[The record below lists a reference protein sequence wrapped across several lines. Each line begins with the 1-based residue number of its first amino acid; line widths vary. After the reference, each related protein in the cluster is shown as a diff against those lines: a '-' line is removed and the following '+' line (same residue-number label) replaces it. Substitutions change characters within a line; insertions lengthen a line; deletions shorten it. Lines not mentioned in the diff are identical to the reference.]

1 MVGYIGK
8 SPTVGNFA
16 KLDSITTSATATFNL
31 LNGGV
36 AYYPESA
43 RHCLVSLNGVIQNP
57 ETSFNI
63 VNNTIVFS
71 TSLTSDDVIDYILVL
86 GDVMSV
92 GTPSDGTISTAKI
105 VDDAVT
111 TAKINN
117 DAVTEA
123 KLNLIST
130 SSVPSLE
137 AKGDGGSQ
145 DGYIQLNCSQNSH
158 GIKLKSPAHSSAQSY
173 TLTFPATAPATDKFL
188 KTNSSG
194 VLSFADAG
202 GGAWEKLL
210 TTTADNSATSVAF
223 SSTYITST
231 YREYKIIMSDIDLAT
246 AGQHFYIYLSTDN
259 GSSYLGSSQYD
270 FTIGT
275 GYVSTGSG
283 VVGNG
288 NPSSSIRISG
298 HTFGNDDARNMN
310 GYAILCN
317 PSSTSSKCMVYGNI
331 NYWDNSTNL
340 VTHNFAGGLDASDSA
355 VNNIKFETQS
365 GNITSGTFTIYGRK
379 N

>member
-1 MVGYIGK
+1 MSYIGK
-8 SPTVGNFA
+8 TPTSV
-16 KLDSITTSATATFNL
+16 
-31 LNGGV
+31 
-36 AYYPESA
+36 P
-43 RHCLVSLNGVIQNP
+43 
-57 ETSFNI
+57 
-63 VNNTIVFS
+63 
-71 TSLTSDDVIDYILVL
+71 LTS
-86 GDVMSV
+86 
-92 GTPSDGTISTAKI
+92 SDITNGI
-105 VDDAVT
+105 VT
-111 TAKINN
+111 G
-117 DAVTEA
+117 E
-123 KLNLIST
+123 KLNADIIS
-130 SSVPSLE
+130 
-137 AKGDGGSQ
+137 SQ
-145 DGYIQLNCSQNSH
+145 TALGAT
-158 GIKLKSPAHSSAQSY
+158 PAD
-173 TLTFPATAPATDKFL
+173 TDEFII
-188 KTNSSG
+188 SDAG
-194 VLSFADAG
+194 VLKRMDYSYIKG
-202 GGAWEKLL
+202 GGAYEKLL

-231 YREYKIIMSDIDLAT
+231 YREYKIVMSDIDLADS
-246 AGQHFYIYLSTDN
+246 GQHFYIYLSTDN

-275 GYVSTGSG
+275 GYVSTGTG

-298 HTFGNDDARNMN
+298 HTFGGDDARNMN

-340 VTHNFAGGLDASDSA
+340 VTQNFAGGLDASDSA